1 MRLTGSVIRPPSEA
15 DSILLQVTLG
25 CSHNKC
31 AFCGAY
37 IDKPFRVVPEAA
49 VDEALAFA
57 RDYGHQSRRV
67 FLCDGDAM
75 VLSTNRLTRLL
86 TRIRERLPFVSRI
99 SAYANAR
106 SLGPKSVEE
115 LAALRGLGLHTLYMG
130 LETGDQ
136 ETLSA
141 MNKADTVAD
150 IVAAGQKVRRAGLR
164 LSVTVLL
171 GLAGT
176 RRWRIHAERTGAALS
191 EMDPA
196 QAAALTLM
204 LVPGTPLH
212 ADWKAGRFDLPHAR
226 GMLSE
231 LSTML
236 AHTHLSRGLFLAN
249 HASNFLPL
257 ALRLPR
263 DKDHAL
269 SLIEAALSGRIP
281 LRPDH
286 VRAL

>member
-1 MRLTGSVIRPPSEA
+1 MHLIGSVIRPPSEA
-15 DSILLQVTLG
+15 DSILVQVTLG
-25 CSHNKC
+25 CSHNAC

-37 IDKPFRVVPEAA
+37 AGKPFRVVPEAQ

-57 RDYGHQSRRV
+57 REYGPPSRRV

-75 VLSTNRLTRLL
+75 VLSTDRLTRLL
-86 TRIRERLPFVSRI
+86 TRIRERLPSVTRV

-106 SLGPKSVEE
+106 SLRPKSVEE
-115 LAALRGLGLHTLYMG
+115 LTALRGLGLHTLYMG

-176 RRWRIHAERTGAALS
+176 ARSRIHAERTGQALS
-191 EMDPA
+191 EMDPH

-212 ADWKAGRFDLPHAR
+212 ADFAAGRFQLPDAP
-226 GMLSE
+226 GMLAE
-231 LSTML
+231 LSALLT
-236 AHTHLSRGLFLAN
+236 HTHLSRGLFLAN

-257 ALRLPR
+257 SLRLPR
-263 DKDHAL
+263 DKTRAL
-269 SLIEAALSGRIP
+269 ALLKKALAGRVP

>member
-1 MRLTGSVIRPPSEA
+1 MHLTGSVIRPPSEA

-25 CSHNKC
+25 CSHNAC

-37 IDKPFRVVPEAA
+37 AGKPFRVVPEDQ
-49 VDEALAFA
+49 VDAALAFA
-57 RDYGHQSRRV
+57 REHGHQTRRV

-75 VLSTNRLTRLL
+75 VLSMDRLTRLL

-136 ETLSA
+136 ETLTA

-176 RRWRIHAERTGAALS
+176 ARSRIHAERTGAALS
-191 EMDPA
+191 EMDPH

-212 ADWKAGRFDLPHAR
+212 ADYAAGRFRLPDAP
-226 GMLSE
+226 GMLAE
-231 LSTML
+231 LSALL
-236 AHTHLSRGLFLAN
+236 AHTRLSRGLFLAN

-257 ALRLPR
+257 SLRLPR
-263 DKDHAL
+263 DKGKAL
-269 SLIEAALSGRIP
+269 ALLDQALAGRVP
-281 LRPDH
+281 LRPD
-286 VRAL
+286 RLRSL

>member
-1 MRLTGSVIRPPSEA
+1 MHLTGSVIRPPSEA
-15 DSILLQVTLG
+15 DSILIQATLG

-37 IDKPFRVVPEAA
+37 KDKPFRVVPEAG
-49 VDEALAFA
+49 VDAALDFA
-57 RDYGHQSRRV
+57 AAYCRRQRRV

-75 VLSTNRLTRLL
+75 VLSVNRLMRLL
-86 TRIRERLPFVSRI
+86 ARIREKLPFVNRV
-99 SAYANAR
+99 SAYANAK
-106 SLGPKSVEE
+106 SLRTKSVDD

-130 LETGDQ
+130 LESGDQ
-136 ETLSA
+136 DTLAA
-141 MNKADTVAD
+141 MGKADTVAG
-150 IVAAGQKVRRAGLR
+150 IVAAGQKVRQAGLR

-176 RRWRIHAERTGAALS
+176 GRSGLHAERTGAALS
-191 EMDPA
+191 EMDPD

-204 LVPGTPLH
+204 LVPGTRLH
-212 ADWKAGRFDLPHAR
+212 ADWRAGRFELPDAR
-226 GMLSE
+226 GMLGE
-231 LSTML
+231 LAALL

-257 ALRLPR
+257 KLRLPR
-263 DKDHAL
+263 DKDMAL
-269 SLIEAALSGRIP
+269 ALVGRALAGGIP